1 MVSAAGACGHDCH
14 HKPPPWGSAAEPSGY
29 VQNAADRHRGS
40 ALGLSQRAEA
50 PTWGLP
56 SIRTLSGLLG
66 SVLSDLRGTGGAAAL
81 ILAHP
86 LQSCPHR
93 PPLHWD
99 LTSTFLVP
107 APSQGIRGPL
117 QLRGQGKQSRFVLSW
132 RGNHVGNV
140 LISSRDT
147 CGLWCPGLPASLWAI
162 EGPRLLSAPLLTDWS
177 MF

>member
-1 MVSAAGACGHDCH
+1 MC
-14 HKPPPWGSAAEPSGY
+14 AER
-29 VQNAADRHRGS
+29 AADRHRGS

-66 SVLSDLRGTGGAAAL
+66 SVLSDLQGKGGAAAL
-81 ILAHP
+81 ILAHLP
-86 LQSCPHR
+86 QSCPHR
-93 PPLHWD
+93 HPLHWD

-132 RGNHVGNV
+132 RRSRVCRV
-140 LISSRDT
+140 LISSSDT
-147 CGLWCPGLPASLWAI
+147 CGLWCPGLTASLGSS
-162 EGPRLLSAPLLTDWS
+162 EGPHLLWAPLLTGWS